1 MTPNKCFYR
10 KKPNV
15 PFLMMFDIIAYA
27 RIIDEMLAKKDS
39 KIEISFFL
47 TIHSSRKGATIMAL
61 PPINFMQVLI

>member
-39 KIEISFFL
+39 KIEISFF
-47 TIHSSRKGATIMAL
+47 
-61 PPINFMQVLI
+61 